1 MDDQDTWDQEM
12 EGEPLDAVDDYDP
25 EEEEEYGSQKD

>member
-25 EEEEEYGSQKD
+25 EEEEYGSQKD